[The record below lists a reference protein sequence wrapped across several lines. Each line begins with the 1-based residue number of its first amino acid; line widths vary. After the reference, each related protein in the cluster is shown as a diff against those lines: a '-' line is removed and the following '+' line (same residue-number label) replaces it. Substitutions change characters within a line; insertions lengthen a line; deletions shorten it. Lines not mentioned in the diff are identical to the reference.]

1 MRGAIYQEFN
11 GPITVEDLPDPAV
24 PGDGVVIEIR
34 ASGLCR
40 SDLFAWHGHD
50 PGIALPHVPGHELAG
65 VVVEAGPD
73 ATRWSPGDRVTA
85 PFCCGCGRCEQCR
98 AGNEQICDNYFQPG
112 FTHWGS
118 FARYCAIVHADT
130 NVAALPDGLSFEHG
144 SILGCR
150 MITAYRALIER
161 ARLAAGEWLAVHG
174 CGGLGLC
181 MVMVGAAAGARVVA
195 VDIDDRALALATTA
209 GAAAAVAA
217 DPDNGRATVGA
228 VRDATGGG
236 AHVSVDALGN
246 AEVAANSVRSL
257 RKQGRHVQ
265 AGLLSARATALPMAT
280 VVAKELEVLGTKGMS
295 ARRYPELMDLITST
309 GMDLGLLVS
318 RTMALEDLSE
328 AFETMEG
335 FGGSGVAV
343 VTEF

>member
-1 MRGAIYQEFN
+1 MYREFK
-11 GPITVEDLPDPAV
+11 GPITIVDLPDPAA
-24 PGDGVVIEIR
+24 PEDGVVIEVR

-40 SDLFAWHGHD
+40 SDLFAWHGDD

-65 VVVEAGPD
+65 VVAETGPG
-73 ATRWSPGDRVTA
+73 TFHWSVGDRVIA
-85 PFCCGCGRCEQCR
+85 PFCCGCGACEQCR

-118 FARYCAIVHADT
+118 FARYCSIPHADT
-130 NVAALPDGLSFEHG
+130 NLAKLPESLSFEHG

-161 ARLAAGEWLAVHG
+161 ARLTSGEWLAVHG

-181 MVMVGAAAGARVVA
+181 MVLIGTAVGAQVVA
-195 VDIDDRALALATTA
+195 VDIDEGALRLATAA
-209 GAAAAVAA
+209 GATATVGA

-228 VRDATGGG
+228 VRDATAGG

-246 AEVAANSVRSL
+246 ADVAANSVRCL

-265 AGLLSARATALPMAT
+265 AGLLAQRATALPLAT
-280 VVAKELEVLGTKGMS
+280 IMTKELEVLGTKGMS
-295 ARRYPELMDLITST
+295 ARQYPALMDLITSARI
-309 GMDLGLLVS
+309 DLGLLVR
-318 RTMALEDLSE
+318 RTMSLDDLPE